1 MDNFWALMPFAVG
14 FTYAIL
20 FYYIL
25 YRQFKSPLSNSLWLP
40 LATTL
45 MTTGMYIYYTISS
58 QYGWEILGATIMI
71 MMNGLF
77 ILGYAIPILYFR
89 YFKK

>member
-1 MDNFWALMPFAVG
+1 MEGLWSFVPFAVG
-14 FTYAIL
+14 FVYSIL

-45 MTTGMYIYYTISS
+45 LTTGLYIYYTITS

-71 MMNGLF
+71 ILNGLF
-77 ILGYAIPILYFR
+77 VLGFALPMLYFK
-89 YFKK
+89 FIKK